1 MTENNLQDSPE
12 KDESISNE
20 NSELES
26 NKESKEDT
34 KGILSYSSKGT
45 QSVISLFGFELTAPS
60 GLKNPGIVYIAFIV
74 INLFIFLVLRSFI
87 SG

>member
-1 MTENNLQDSPE
+1 MTEKNLQASPQ
-12 KDESISNE
+12 KDASITNE
-20 NSELES
+20 NSELEA
-26 NKESKEDT
+26 NQEKKEDS

-45 QSVISLFGFELTAPS
+45 QSVVSLFGFELTAPS

-74 INLFIFLVLRSFI
+74 INLFIFLALRSFV

>member
-1 MTENNLQDSPE
+1 MTEKNLQGSPE
-12 KDESISNE
+12 KDESIANE
-20 NSELES
+20 NSELDSNQEKKEES
-26 NKESKEDT
+26 

-74 INLFIFLVLRSFI
+74 INLFIFLVLRSFV

>member
-1 MTENNLQDSPE
+1 MTENNLQDPPE
-12 KDESISNE
+12 KDEAVSN
-20 NSELES
+20 NNDELET
-26 NKESKEDT
+26 NKESQAES

-45 QSVISLFGFELTAPS
+45 QSVISFLGFELTAPS
-60 GLKNPGIVYIAFIV
+60 GLKNPGIVYLAFII

>member
-1 MTENNLQDSPE
+1 MTEKELQDSPE
-12 KDESISNE
+12 KDESIANE
-20 NSELES
+20 NSESEA
-26 NKESKEDT
+26 NQKSKEES
-34 KGILSYSSKGT
+34 KGILSYSSQGT

>member
-1 MTENNLQDSPE
+1 MAENNLQDSPK
-12 KDESISNE
+12 KDESISNN

-26 NKESKEDT
+26 NKERKEES

>member
-1 MTENNLQDSPE
+1 MTENNLQDSHE
-12 KDESISNE
+12 KDQSISNA
-20 NSELES
+20 NNQLES
-26 NKESKEDT
+26 NKEIKEES

>member
-1 MTENNLQDSPE
+1 MTENNLQDSHE
-12 KDESISNE
+12 KDQSISNG
-20 NSELES
+20 NSQLES
-26 NKESKEDT
+26 NKEIKEES

>member
-1 MTENNLQDSPE
+1 MTANNLQDSSE
-12 KDESISNE
+12 KAESVSKDTN
-20 NSELES
+20 ELES
-26 NKESKEDT
+26 NKES